1 MPYDFSSISLDMSK
15 PSPVVQAL
23 IDPVGTARVVKRL
36 AAFAGLTT
44 LHLRRVPHDVQQ
56 AAMNQLA
63 YEWAQVLLSGMGM
76 ALHVDGEPV
85 RDSGALLV
93 SNHRSY
99 VDIIALLASTPC
111 CFLAKG
117 DVADWPV
124 LGKAAVRA
132 GTVFVDR
139 KAKDSRKAARDMMRG
154 LLEDGHTVVVFP
166 EGTTYPGPGCS
177 DFRQGAFETAME
189 AGVPVLPVA
198 IEYPHPED
206 AWGDE
211 GFVEHFSDRF
221 RQPKLNIH
229 LHFGPALTGED
240 PEILVKESRDWI
252 SGRLHRLWDEFEVAR
267 KP

>member
-1 MPYDFSSISLDMSK
+1 MASLEHFAAMTK
-15 PSPVVQAL
+15 PKPIITAL
-23 IDPVGTARVVKRL
+23 TDPVGTARVVKRL

-44 LHLRRVPHDVQQ
+44 IHLRRVPHDVQQ

-63 YEWAQVLLSGMGM
+63 YEWAQVLLTGMGIN
-76 ALHVDGEPV
+76 LHLDGEPV

-93 SNHRSY
+93 ANHRSY

-139 KAKDSRKAARDMMRG
+139 SAKDSRKAARDTMRG

-166 EGTTYPGPGCS
+166 EGTTYPGPGCA
-177 DFRQGAFETAME
+177 DFKPGAFETALE

-211 GFVEHFSDRF
+211 GFAVHFNDRF

-229 LHFGPALTGED
+229 LHFGPALTGESA
-240 PEILVKESRDWI
+240 EQVVHESREWI
-252 SGRLHRLWDEFEVAR
+252 SERLHHLWREFEATHPKR
-267 KP
+267 